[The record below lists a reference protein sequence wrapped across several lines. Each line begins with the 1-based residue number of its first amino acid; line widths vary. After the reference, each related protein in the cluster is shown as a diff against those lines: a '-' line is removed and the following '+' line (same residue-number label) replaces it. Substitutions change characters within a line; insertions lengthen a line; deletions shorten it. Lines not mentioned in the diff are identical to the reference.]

1 MIFADHRFAFPVS
14 NVERIVMSDMDEP
27 EDAIDSTSDDV
38 SDSGADSSVM
48 ETAASQGESDQNDS
62 QKSGEF
68 TEEAPV
74 ESDNVMDKKVI
85 QESHDDEYDD
95 DEYEDDS
102 EDDDSEDDE
111 YEDDSEEDE
120 SEEDESEEDE
130 SEDDEYED
138 DSEDDDSEDDEYE
151 DDSEEDDS
159 EEDESEDDEYEDDS
173 EDEDSE
179 ADEYEDESE
188 EDDSEGDEHDDE
200 SEDDEL
206 EGDESE
212 YEDESEE
219 DDSDDEEVEGLGDGD
234 VDLAASTDVGGD
246 GEIADD
252 VLAHE
257 SQHPAMHESGAEPI
271 QQSVV
276 SDRVASSGVNGEDE
290 ARALAAGSAKHA
302 ELQFQAVDLP
312 VMHGEPFGMR
322 RADRNGCELLDAMAG
337 RNSVFGFGCTPI
349 REALV
354 SGLSDYLGEGS
365 RFADVEDAGESVLS
379 KKLQQVFDGAS
390 SVSVES
396 MALLPSPDLA
406 IEYALQLTRRFRSE
420 KAFRTIALTGS
431 DHGRTGMCRTASGQP
446 QLHEGLGPMM
456 AGFSHLPVGDL
467 DALRASMDEQTAG
480 VLLSPIDLGSGAVAC
495 EAEYL
500 AGVRAACNERGA
512 LLIIDETQLVFGATG
527 NHFSFSSI
535 ADIHADIVVTSSGL
549 FAGLSGGLVLASQ
562 HASTRVV
569 RDLEQYPLVAVALMA
584 TLDEMKLHGLP
595 DNVHDSAQELAV
607 LIAERLSGFEFV
619 RDMRVT
625 GMTIGIECDVNA
637 IDVVA
642 AAAAN
647 GLRVETAGATAIRI
661 QPPLLISEEDR
672 QLLLKRLVETMEAI
686 ERETAELTL

>member
-1 MIFADHRFAFPVS
+1 
-14 NVERIVMSDMDEP
+14 
-27 EDAIDSTSDDV
+27 
-38 SDSGADSSVM
+38 
-48 ETAASQGESDQNDS
+48 
-62 QKSGEF
+62 
-68 TEEAPV
+68 
-74 ESDNVMDKKVI
+74 
-85 QESHDDEYDD
+85 
-95 DEYEDDS
+95 
-102 EDDDSEDDE
+102 
-111 YEDDSEEDE
+111 
-120 SEEDESEEDE
+120 
-130 SEDDEYED
+130 
-138 DSEDDDSEDDEYE
+138 
-151 DDSEEDDS
+151 
-159 EEDESEDDEYEDDS
+159 
-173 EDEDSE
+173 
-179 ADEYEDESE
+179 
-188 EDDSEGDEHDDE
+188 
-200 SEDDEL
+200 
-206 EGDESE
+206 
-212 YEDESEE
+212 
-219 DDSDDEEVEGLGDGD
+219 
-234 VDLAASTDVGGD
+234 
-246 GEIADD
+246 
-252 VLAHE
+252 
-257 SQHPAMHESGAEPI
+257 MHESGAEPI
-271 QQSVV
+271 LQSEV

-312 VMHGEPFGMR
+312 IMHGEPFGMR

-349 REALV
+349 RESLV

-406 IEYALQLTRRFRSE
+406 VEYALQLTRRFRSE

-480 VLLSPIDLGSGAVAC
+480 VLLSPLDLGSGAVAC

-569 RDLEQYPLVAVALMA
+569 RDLEQYPLVAAALMA
-584 TLDEMKLHGLP
+584 TLDEMELHGLP

-647 GLRVETAGATAIRI
+647 GLRVETAGDTAIRI